1 MEIKTGN
8 IPNRTFVRLCAMKR
22 LLIIVFVFSSLST
35 FSQDQEK
42 KGVCSSLIILSHN
55 HSDPSIPGDYFTT
68 SGFTLDH
75 AAISGGFFIDSTT
88 WTDSLIYEI
97 TIPFGDSLRY
107 SAYWHADG
115 MCYPVDTAVVNHV
128 VTVLEGT
135 PFPISY
141 TGDFVPLLYNLSQEA
156 VIYDPCLLKIQ
167 RTDIPHKYY
176 FIRVK
181 FQDPPLP
188 ELPLDLPEVTN
199 DVSLWLSNENTLSV
213 KADKE
218 FAWSISLYSLSG
230 QMIQNNQMEGSQDV
244 DISNLSKGC
253 YIARIS
259 SENGLKKQV
268 KFIR

>member
-1 MEIKTGN
+1 
-8 IPNRTFVRLCAMKR
+8 MKR
-22 LLIIVFVFSSLST
+22 LLIIVFVFSSPGT

-42 KGVCSSLIILSHN
+42 KGVCSSLIILNHN
-55 HSDPSIPGDYFTT
+55 QADPSMPDDYFTT

-75 AAISGGFFIDSTT
+75 AAISGDFFVDTAT
-88 WTDSLIYEI
+88 WVDSLIYEI
-97 TIPFGDSLRY
+97 AIPFGDSLQY

-135 PFPISY
+135 PFPINY
-141 TGDFVPLLYNLSQEA
+141 TGEFVPFLYNLSQKA
-156 VIYDPCLLKIQ
+156 TIYDPCLLKIQ
-167 RTDIPHKYY
+167 RMDIPHKYY

-181 FQDPPLP
+181 FQDPPQP
-188 ELPLDLPEVTN
+188 ELPLDLSEVTN
-199 DVSLWLSNENTLSV
+199 DISLWLSSENTLSV

-218 FAWSISLYSLSG
+218 SVWSINLYSLSG
-230 QMIQNNQMEGSQDV
+230 QMIQNNQMEGSQNV

-259 SENGLKKQV
+259 SEKGLQKQV
-268 KFIR
+268 KFIK